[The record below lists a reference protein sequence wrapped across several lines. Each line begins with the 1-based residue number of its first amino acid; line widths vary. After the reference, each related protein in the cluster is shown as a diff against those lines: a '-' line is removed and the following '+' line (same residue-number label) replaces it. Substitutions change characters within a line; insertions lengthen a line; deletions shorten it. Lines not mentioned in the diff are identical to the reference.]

1 MAAEWGKKAMG
12 RIDRSQF
19 ENDEL
24 LKSLGN
30 QLNVDF
36 SNYDQW
42 QRKEKKLRPPAP
54 SRKLQGNKLTFVK
67 GKFVTLSIPTI
78 KKTLRGAIYF
88 QQNLIV

>member
-19 ENDEL
+19 ANDEL
-24 LKSLGN
+24 LQSLGN

-54 SRKLQGNKLTFVK
+54 KKKLQGKSHTGNNIFE
-67 GKFVTLSIPTI
+67 
-78 KKTLRGAIYF
+78 
-88 QQNLIV
+88 